1 MLKQLLVAAL
11 YLTLQ
16 AIVAGLQQSVRD
28 FKESVTGVAAH
39 DVLEL
44 MLVTQYFD
52 MLREVGANAKTSTV
66 FTPGPSGGEGGAG
79 GSAAELIG
87 DMRRSMLEA
96 GCVQSMS
103 RA

>member
-1 MLKQLLVAAL
+1 
-11 YLTLQ
+11 LQ

-66 FTPGPSGGEGGAG
+66 FTPGPSEGGAG